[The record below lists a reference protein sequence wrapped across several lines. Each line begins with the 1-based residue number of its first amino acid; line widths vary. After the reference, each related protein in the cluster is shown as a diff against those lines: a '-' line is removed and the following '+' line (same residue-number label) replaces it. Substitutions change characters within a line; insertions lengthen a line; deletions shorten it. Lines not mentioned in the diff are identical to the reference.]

1 MIVVVGDAL
10 LDIDIEGETHRL
22 TPDAPVPVLE
32 VAQERRRAGG
42 AGLVAAMLARD
53 GAEVCLV
60 TALSDDE
67 RAAQL
72 RGCLAGVQVVA
83 GASHAPTPV
92 KIRIGA
98 SAHPLSHPT
107 PHPMVRIDEGC
118 ETPPLP
124 DVTEEMTDA
133 IRAADAVLVSDYGR
147 RLVEHPAIRLAVEE
161 SRAEVVVWD
170 PHRRGPE
177 PVPGTTVVTPNAE
190 EAGVPRDGAG
200 RPDVAG
206 TANLAERLRE
216 RWRCEA
222 VAITLG
228 ARGALLVRGPEV
240 PGAPARGAVD
250 RTVPGPETTGRGICQ
265 LVPAPRIAACDPCGA
280 GDRFASA
287 LASRLAAGRTTPEA
301 VADAVTAAS
310 LFLESGGVRALPPLG
325 DHGEVRRLDVPA
337 GDALEVVRRTRER
350 GGTVVATGGCFDLV
364 HAGHARTLHAARA
377 LGDCLVVCLNSDAS
391 VRRLKGAERPIL
403 GEDDRRDL
411 LLSMESVDAVAV
423 FEEDGPDE
431 LLRRLEPDIWVKGGD
446 YVAGD
451 LPEASLVGSWGG
463 VCVTVPYVPA
473 RSTTGLAAALQRVG

>member
-1 MIVVVGDAL
+1 MIVVVGDVL
-10 LDIDIEGETHRL
+10 LDIDIEGEAHRL

-42 AGLVAAMLARD
+42 AGLVATMLAAD
-53 GAEVCLV
+53 GEEVCLV

-67 RAAQL
+67 RAVQL
-72 RGCLAGVQVVA
+72 RECLAGVPVVA
-83 GASHAPTPV
+83 GPSGAPTPV

-107 PHPMVRIDEGC
+107 PHAMVRIDEGC

-124 DVTEEMTDA
+124 HVTTEMTDA
-133 IRAADAVLVSDYGR
+133 IRAADAIVVSDYGR
-147 RLVEHPAIRLAVEE
+147 RMAEHPAIRRAVEE

-170 PHRRGPE
+170 PHRKGPE
-177 PVPGTTVVTPNAE
+177 PVHGTTAVTPNAQ
-190 EAGVPRDGAG
+190 EAGVPRDDAG

-206 TANLAERLRE
+206 TARLAERLRE
-216 RWRCEA
+216 RWRSDA

-240 PGAPARGAVD
+240 PGAPARSRAQ
-250 RTVPGPETTGRGICQ
+250 GPGICQ
-265 LVPAPRIAACDPCGA
+265 LVPAPQVPACDPCGA

-287 LASRLAAGRTTPEA
+287 LAARLVAGRSVPDA

-310 LFLESGGVRALPPLG
+310 LFLENGGVRSLPPLG
-325 DHGEVRRLDVPA
+325 GEGEVRRLDVPG

-350 GGTVVATGGCFDLV
+350 GGTVVATGGCFDLL
-364 HAGHARTLHAARA
+364 HAGHARTLGAARA

-411 LLSMESVDAVAV
+411 LLSMQSVDAVAV
-423 FEEDGPDE
+423 FEEDGPEE